1 MTYFLKFCKKYDLIL
16 PLPIKNKNTRPH
28 LSTRSKFKQLL
39 SYNPAPT
46 FKNSCHKSIKIR
58 KPIRELCGN
67 VFQIKYNTL
76 TKWFLH
82 LYCIFNINDIKK
94 VIKRTK
100 MLLFKIFN
108 NFWWRWKEFF
118 FVMSREIIQNIIF
131 IFDLP

>member
-1 MTYFLKFCKKYDLIL
+1 MTYFFKFCKKYGLIL
-16 PLPIKNKNTRPH
+16 PPLHK
-28 LSTRSKFKQLL
+28 KQKYTSSLV
-39 SYNPAPT
+39 NT
-46 FKNSCHKSIKIR
+46 FKVQTTVILQPCSYFQKILATNLLKS
-58 KPIRELCGN
+58 IRELCGN

-118 FVMSREIIQNIIF
+118 VMSREIIQNIIF